1 LGLGD
6 AIAVAEAL
14 GGAMAWLATG
24 NLKVFKSELLISNVP
39 SLPSTRAQHVP
50 SLF

>member
-14 GGAMAWLATG
+14 DGAMAWLGTG
-24 NLKVFKSELLISNVP
+24 NFKLFKSELLISNVP